1 LVEDPRGF
9 ATGSA
14 ASIKPEA
21 SLTPLFPTF
30 ELFVMAANRWSP
42 NDVLNI
48 GVIDDA
54 FRCVGLR
61 IDEYKCTNPISKDH
75 RTRAREII
83 RNMSTLDV
91 TANDFH
97 ESLDD
102 LSEVVLCTKSKHRLT
117 QRAKLMNKWE
127 KDIKDFAEEKVQQGD
142 VTVMGEAPSLT
153 SSILAGIDDSALV
166 TELMERI
173 ALARKDN

>member
-1 LVEDPRGF
+1 
-9 ATGSA
+9 
-14 ASIKPEA
+14 
-21 SLTPLFPTF
+21 
-30 ELFVMAANRWSP
+30 
-42 NDVLNI
+42 
-48 GVIDDA
+48 
-54 FRCVGLR
+54 
-61 IDEYKCTNPISKDH
+61 
-75 RTRAREII
+75 
-83 RNMSTLDV
+83 MSTLDV

>member
-1 LVEDPRGF
+1 
-9 ATGSA
+9 
-14 ASIKPEA
+14 
-21 SLTPLFPTF
+21 
-30 ELFVMAANRWSP
+30 MAAHRWSP

-48 GVIDDA
+48 GAIDDA

-61 IDEYKCTNPISKDH
+61 IDEYKCTNPISKDN
-75 RTRAREII
+75 RRRATEII
-83 RNMSTLDV
+83 RNMSSLDV
-91 TANDFH
+91 TASDFH
-97 ESLDD
+97 DSLDG
-102 LSEVVLCTKSKHRLT
+102 LSEVLLCTKSKHRLT
-117 QRAKLMNKWE
+117 QRAKFMSRWE

-153 SSILAGIDDSALV
+153 ASILAGIDDSALV

>member
-1 LVEDPRGF
+1 
-9 ATGSA
+9 
-14 ASIKPEA
+14 
-21 SLTPLFPTF
+21 
-30 ELFVMAANRWSP
+30 MAANRWSP

-48 GVIDDA
+48 GAIDDD
-54 FRCVGLR
+54 FRCVGLN
-61 IDEYKCTNPISKDH
+61 IDQYKCTNAISKEH

>member
-1 LVEDPRGF
+1 
-9 ATGSA
+9 
-14 ASIKPEA
+14 
-21 SLTPLFPTF
+21 
-30 ELFVMAANRWSP
+30 MAANRWSP

-61 IDEYKCTNPISKDH
+61 IDEYKCTNPISQDH

-83 RNMSTLDV
+83 RDMSILDV
-91 TANDFH
+91 TASDFR

-102 LSEVVLCTKSKHRLT
+102 LSEVLLCTKSKHRLK
-117 QRAKLMNKWE
+117 QRAKFMSKWE
-127 KDIKDFAEEKVQQGD
+127 KDIKDFAEEKVQQGE

-153 SSILAGIDDSALV
+153 PSILAGIDDSALV